1 MENAYSVTGGGPVLT
16 LFAHPDDTEFVCG
29 GALALWAQAGRQL
42 IYAFCTDGSKGS
54 ADPTMTAERLV
65 AQRQEEQRAAAR
77 HLGCNDVVFLPYPDA
92 MLEPTLDLRR
102 DFTRIIRQYKPEI
115 VVCFDPEVH
124 YFGDSYIQ
132 HPDHRASGEAALAA
146 VFPSARDRLTFPEL
160 LAEGLG
166 PHNMAESS
174 SPAAINR
181 TAGSTSAA
189 SLTGRSK
196 RCGCTRARSV
206 TASDSRRCS
215 ASAPKMRARPRVS
228 PMLRPITASI
238 CARNAASSG
247 RPGALIAPLPRP
259 PPLRWREGAGLEHD
273 SYRSLLIDL

>member
-1 MENAYSVTGGGPVLT
+1 MADAFAMTDGGPVLA

-42 IYAFCTDGSKGS
+42 VYAFCTDGSKGS
-54 ADPTMTAERLV
+54 ADPTMSGERLV
-65 AQRQEEQRAAAR
+65 TQRQEEQRAAAR

-115 VVCFDPEVH
+115 VVCFDPEVY

-160 LAEGLG
+160 LAEGLE
-166 PHNMAESS
+166 PHNVAEVYLASTDKPNCWIDISSVLERKIEAMRMHASQVGDGERLATMLRIRAEDAGRPQGIAYAESYHRIDMR
-174 SPAAINR
+174 PE
-181 TAGSTSAA
+181 
-189 SLTGRSK
+189 
-196 RCGCTRARSV
+196 
-206 TASDSRRCS
+206 RRLQR
-215 ASAPKMRARPRVS
+215 SAP
-228 PMLRPITASI
+228 
-238 CARNAASSG
+238 
-247 RPGALIAPLPRP
+247 AP
-259 PPLRWREGAGLEHD
+259 
-273 SYRSLLIDL
+273 